1 MVSTISEGG
10 SYHLEPLICW
20 DPNIFCLF
28 LSCVFLGLFFSFI
41 LFFHLGVFLNLIFLS
56 SFLGVLASRGDA
68 SRLLID
74 ETS

>member
-41 LFFHLGVFLNLIFLS
+41 LFFHLGVFLNLIFFCRL
-56 SFLGVLASRGDA
+56 FWGCWRHEAMLADC
-68 SRLLID
+68 
-74 ETS
+74 